1 MAWGNTNNMRSTIT
15 KIVAE
20 VMQKGNVNEV
30 GWLCLCKDCDFAK
43 AGTRNYQSRKKCWS
57 CLRPKDTATNPPVF
71 ARLPQR
77 FDKDHTMRNSD
88 DTSKKEQHKRETRTR
103 KREARKA
110 AALTAKPPDR
120 IVAAI
125 PPAEVKTAT
134 QSSTPPKQPKAKL
147 CLPDK
152 VLEQIGLLLPDA
164 AKVVL
169 DNLAMEVVPTMP
181 DCKAPEN
188 VMNKF
193 IGERGPSAKLAKKEE
208 LQAEITRYES
218 ALVIF
223 GEAGDPAI
231 VESIKAKL
239 KTAEDALAKATK
251 DAPSQDHELKAVQEA
266 KSSYEVFIQ
275 ARKDREVKGA
285 QKATERKTTRREHL
299 KILKDQLTILE
310 NGLKEV
316 EDENDKGHLQKTTA
330 AAELDVK
337 VLALFDQTI
346 AALSPARANPG
357 PSTSPQTQP
366 ALAILPPVPQDS
378 LDQLEQYK
386 KQIGELTALLQAG
399 ASKVQQEFDRSFVI
413 AAAELPQTPKPSK
426 EQMPIYG
433 SLFSAL
439 QNWNV
444 SGACQPFDWKAL
456 DQLTGPDVTAAQV
469 ASYVLGDFLKKWYP
483 DGEPGSDAV
492 VPKQIGLLLVHLL
505 NKLTGEFEQAETKEA
520 ISALTATNQ
529 DVMTNAAKRLRV
541 ER

>member
-15 KIVAE
+15 KIVSE
-20 VMQKGNVNEV
+20 VMQKGNINEV

-57 CLRPKDTATNPPVF
+57 CMRPKDTATNPPVY

-77 FDKDHTMRNSD
+77 FDQDHTMRNSD
-88 DTSKKEQHKRETRTR
+88 DTSKKEQLKREARTR

-110 AALTAKPPDR
+110 AALTARTPER
-120 IVAAI
+120 TVAAI
-125 PPAEVKTAT
+125 PPPEVKAAT
-134 QSSTPPKQPKAKL
+134 QTASTTKPPKTKL
-147 CLPDK
+147 NLPDE
-152 VLEQIGLLLPDA
+152 VLEQIGYLLPGA
-164 AKVVL
+164 AKMVM
-169 DNLAMEVVPTMP
+169 DSLALEVVPTMP
-181 DCKAPEN
+181 DAKAPEN
-188 VMNKF
+188 IMTKF

-231 VESIKAKL
+231 VESIKSKL
-239 KTAEDALAKATK
+239 KIAEDALAKATK

-285 QKATERKTTRREHL
+285 QKATERKKARHDHIKTLR
-299 KILKDQLTILE
+299 DQLTNLE
-310 NGLKEV
+310 NGLKVV
-316 EDENDKGHLQKTTA
+316 EAENDKGHLQKSTA

-337 VLALFDQTI
+337 VIALLDQKI
-346 AALSPARANPG
+346 AALSPARNGAG
-357 PSTSPQTQP
+357 PAAVPQAQ
-366 ALAILPPVPQDS
+366 ALALLPEVPVDS

-386 KQIGELTALLQAG
+386 RQIAELSAKLQAG
-399 ASKVQQEFDRSFVI
+399 ANKVQQEFDRSFVI
-413 AAAELPQTPKPSK
+413 SASELPQTPKPSQ

-433 SLFSAL
+433 SLFTAL

-469 ASYVLGDFLKKWYP
+469 ANYVLGDFLAKWYP
-483 DGEPGSDAV
+483 DKEPNSDAV

-505 NKLTGEFEQAETKEA
+505 NKLTAEFEQAETKEA